1 MTREFHLLLYSCL
14 SAAGEYSE
22 KDSIARD
29 FRKLA
34 KHGEIVREEIFPG
47 TTLVHLF
54 HPDDM
59 ATVYRHMGPHPARGL
74 VNALAKYRK
83 DRNLPDDIINA

>member
-1 MTREFHLLLYSCL
+1 MQAWQVTFGLLL
-14 SAAGEYSE
+14 AVVGEYSE

-29 FRKLA
+29 HRKLA
-34 KHGEIVREEIFPG
+34 KYGEIVREEIFPG

-59 ATVYRHMGPHPARGL
+59 ATVYHNMGRYPARGL

-83 DRNLPDDIINA
+83 DRGLPDDMINA